1 MSKSRI
7 LVWDLPTRLFH
18 WFVTVGLVACFAF
31 AQLSDEHSSGFM
43 IHMILGIV
51 LGLMVAM
58 RVAWGFVGSR
68 YARFGSFLFSPVKV
82 LSYIRGAFTRQER
95 QYVGHNPGSSYGI
108 FAMLILLGMAVATGL
123 MMSGGNEAAEEL
135 HTASSYALLAVVGVH
150 LIGVVWY
157 SVRHRENITLSMITG
172 TKVGESADA
181 IPSSRPLAAL
191 VFVAAVGIVTAG
203 LFQNFDRTK
212 GQTKLPFLN
221 TVIPLGEVE
230 GGGGHDD

>member
-7 LVWDLPTRLFH
+7 LVWDRPTRLFH
-18 WFVTVGLVACFAF
+18 WFITVGLVACFAF

-43 IHMILGIV
+43 THMILGIV
-51 LGLMVAM
+51 LGLMLAM
-58 RVAWGFVGSR
+58 RVVWGFVGSR
-68 YARFGSFLFSPVKV
+68 YARFDSFLFSPAKV
-82 LSYIRGAFTRQER
+82 LSYIRGAFTGQER
-95 QYVGHNPGSSYGI
+95 QYVGHNPSSSYGI
-108 FAMLILLGMAVATGL
+108 FAMLILLGTAVATGL

-135 HTASSYALLAVVGVH
+135 HAASSYLLLAVVGVH

-181 IPSSRPLAAL
+181 IPSSRPIAAL
-191 VFVAAVGIVTAG
+191 LFVAVVGIVTVG
-203 LFQNFDRTK
+203 LFQNYDRAK

-230 GGGGHDD
+230 NGGGHDD